1 MARIYVG
8 IWGVISLPYCIFGF
22 ILNIIRNNLKLYCL
36 LFGVD
41 KMAIFIWDDSYKTG
55 VESID
60 VQHKKLV
67 ELLNQ
72 LDESLNIGGDTHEVI
87 KLLDELVDYTQYHFK
102 DEEKFML
109 SHEPDSQASKD
120 HQHTHQQF
128 VEKIK
133 IAQQECH
140 DNPEKVTDEL
150 LDFLVQWLINHILL
164 TDKEMVKNALSNST
178 EQDNSQSNVDILK
191 NNLYG
196 ALRESEGRFKELAD
210 ILPALIWIS
219 NIEGKRIFVN
229 KQFLQFTGLDMTE
242 CMNGECEK
250 LVHKDDKK
258 NLLDVYEQVK
268 TNHKAVETEYRLNH
282 KDGSERWILET
293 IVPRKRK
300 SGQVSGFM
308 GCGIDISKQKHVE
321 KSLEET
327 VIKRTLELQNTN
339 QILSEEKEEQV
350 GLNNQLKETQG
361 HLVQSEKMASIGQLA
376 AGVAHEINNP
386 LGYIYSNLNTLKNY
400 LTDLEQVATL
410 AEKMATELPKDNALA
425 TEFHQLSKDLDLG
438 FLQEDLQDLVKE
450 SIEGATRAKKIV
462 QDLRDFSRIDKQE
475 REIFDLE
482 EGISATLNI
491 VHNELKYKADI
502 VKEYGGIR
510 TIECVGAQLNQV
522 FMNLLVNAAHSIEDF
537 GKITVRTGADDAF
550 VWVEV
555 EDTGKGIPDDI
566 KNKIFDPFF
575 TTKPVGKGTGL
586 GLSLSYKIIQDH
598 HGRFE
603 VDSVVGK
610 GTKFRV
616 YLPINPSK

>member
-1 MARIYVG
+1 
-8 IWGVISLPYCIFGF
+8 
-22 ILNIIRNNLKLYCL
+22 
-36 LFGVD
+36 
-41 KMAIFIWDDSYKTG
+41 MAIFIWDDSYKTG

-60 VQHKKLV
+60 EQHKKLV
-67 ELLNQ
+67 SLLNQ
-72 LDESLNIGGDTHEVI
+72 LDESLNIGGDTHIVI
-87 KLLDELVDYTQYHFK
+87 KLLDELVEYTKFHFK

-109 SHEPDSQASKD
+109 GHEYDEKASQQHLLAHKQFIDQINEAQKSCHNNPD
-120 HQHTHQQF
+120 H
-128 VEKIK
+128 
-133 IAQQECH
+133 
-140 DNPEKVTDEL
+140 VTDEL

-164 TDKEMVKNALSNST
+164 TDKQMVADITST
-178 EQDNSQSNVDILK
+178 TKPDHSDKSNVEILK

-219 NIEGKRIFVN
+219 NTEGKRIFVN
-229 KQFLQFTGLDMTE
+229 QQFLQFTGLNATE
-242 CMNGECEK
+242 CMNGECAK
-250 LVHKDDKK
+250 LVHKDDRDA
-258 NLLDVYEQVK
+258 LQAVYEEIK
-268 TNHKAVETEYRLNH
+268 TTHKATEAEYRLSH

-300 SGQVSGFM
+300 NGDVSGYM

-321 KSLEET
+321 KSLEDT
-327 VIKRTLELQNTN
+327 VEKRTLQLQKTN
-339 QILSEEKEEQV
+339 QVLEIEKEEQV

-361 HLVQSEKMASIGQLA
+361 HLIQSEKMASIGQLA

-386 LGYIYSNLNTLKNY
+386 LGYIYSNLNTLKGY
-400 LTDLEQVATL
+400 LTDLEQVATIADKL
-410 AEKMATELPKDNALA
+410 AKQLPEDNSIA
-425 TEFHQLSKDLDLG
+425 TEFNQLQKDLDLE

-475 REIFDLE
+475 SEIFDVE

-502 VKEYGGIR
+502 IKEYAGI
-510 TIECVGAQLNQV
+510 EPFQCVGAQLNQV
-522 FMNLLVNAAHSIEDF
+522 FMNLLVNAAHSIADF
-537 GKITVRTGADDAF
+537 GKITVRTGQQDKDH

-555 EDTGKGIPDDI
+555 EDTGKGIPDDV

-598 HGRFE
+598 HGHFE

-610 GTKFRV
+610 GTRIRV
-616 YLPINPSK
+616 ILPTNTK